1 MRQFRARA
9 VRLLACLV
17 LLLPAGGWAQGSARS
32 VRVAGLIYGSWSA
45 DLGSGAEGANRFEV
59 NRAYVTLSGAL
70 SERVSGRITTDAIRE
85 DGEELEVRLK
95 YAFVIYRPERS
106 ALAVRFGLT
115 QTPFVE
121 FEEGVWGYRM
131 QGSIPADRLRYLSSS
146 DLGVAVDG
154 RWGQDDA
161 VQATVGVY
169 NGEGWARGE
178 VDSGKDLMARVTVRL
193 ARTDDPG
200 TFGGVR
206 VTAYGGVGSPPGG
219 GVRQRALGMLSW
231 RTRGLT
237 LAGQYLLTRDRQDT
251 GTGDTVDGRLLN
263 TFAVVRLPGAA
274 VDLIARLEL
283 HDPDRGVEADRQTRW
298 TAGVGH
304 ALSPELRILG
314 SLEHLSYQGGAPTP
328 ALEATRIRGLFQL
341 ALTF

>member
-1 MRQFRARA
+1 MRSSQACA
-9 VRLLACLV
+9 VPLFASLV
-17 LLLPAGGWAQGSARS
+17 LLVPSASWAQGTARS
-32 VRVAGLIYGSWSA
+32 VRVGGLIYGAWSA

-70 SERVSGRITTDAIRE
+70 SERVTGRITTDAIRE

-95 YAFVIYRPERS
+95 YAFVTYRPERS

-115 QTPFVE
+115 PTPFVA

-154 RWGQDDA
+154 RWGEGDA
-161 VQATVGVY
+161 VQATIGVY

-193 ARTDDPG
+193 ARTDETG
-200 TFGGVR
+200 AFGGIR
-206 VTAYGGVGSPPGG
+206 VTAYGGMGSPPGG

-231 RTRGLT
+231 RTRRLT
-237 LAGQYLLTRDRQDT
+237 LAGQYLLTRDRQDA
-251 GTGDTVDGRLLN
+251 GTGETVDGRLLN
-263 TFAVVRLPGAA
+263 TFAVVRVPSAQ

-314 SLEHLSYQGGAPTP
+314 SLEHLSYQGGAPSP
-328 ALEATRIRGLFQL
+328 ALEASRVRGLFQL

>member
-1 MRQFRARA
+1 MSPARA
-9 VRLLACLV
+9 NLIAPFIGLL
-17 LLLPAGGWAQGSARS
+17 LLLPGVSWAQSAARP
-32 VRVAGLIYGSWSA
+32 VRLGGLIYGSWSA

-95 YAFVIYRPERS
+95 YAFVTYRPERS
-106 ALAVRFGLT
+106 AIAVRFGLT

-154 RWGQDDA
+154 RWGEGDA
-161 VQATVGVY
+161 VRGTIGVY

-178 VDSGKDLMARVTVRL
+178 VDSGKDLMARLTVRL
-193 ARTDDPG
+193 ARTDEPG
-200 TFGGVR
+200 AFGGLR
-206 VTAYGGVGSPPGG
+206 ATAYGGMGSPPGG

-231 RTRGLT
+231 RTRRLT
-237 LAGQYLLTRDRQDT
+237 VAGQYLVTRDRQDA
-251 GTGDTVDGRLLN
+251 GTGETVDARLVN
-263 TFAVVRLPGAA
+263 TFAVLRLPGTQ
-274 VDLIARLEL
+274 VDLIGRLEL
-283 HDPDRGVEADRQTRW
+283 HDPDRGVEAGRQTRW

-328 ALEATRIRGLFQL
+328 ALEASRIRGLFQL

>member
-1 MRQFRARA
+1 MRQFRAPA
-9 VRLLACLV
+9 VRLFACLV
-17 LLLPAGGWAQGSARS
+17 LLGPSVAWAQGTPRS
-32 VRVAGLIYGSWSA
+32 VRMGGLIYGSWSA
-45 DLGSGAEGANRFEV
+45 DLGSGAEGANRFDV
-59 NRAYVTLSGAL
+59 NRAYLTLSGAL

-85 DGEELEVRLK
+85 DGQELEVRLK
-95 YAFVIYRPERS
+95 YAFVTYRPERS
-106 ALAVRFGLT
+106 SLAVRFGLT

-131 QGSIPADRLRYLSSS
+131 QGSIPADRLRYLSSA

-154 RWGQDDA
+154 RWGEGDA
-161 VQATVGVY
+161 VQATIGVY

-193 ARTDDPG
+193 AGTDDPG
-200 TFGGVR
+200 PFGGVR
-206 VTAYGGVGSPPGG
+206 LTTYGGIGSPPGG

-231 RTRGLT
+231 RTRRLT
-237 LAGQYLLTRDRQDT
+237 VAGQYLLTRDRQDA
-251 GTGDTVDGRLLN
+251 GTGHTVDGSLLS
-263 TFAVVRLPGAA
+263 TFAVVRVPAA
-274 VDLIARLEL
+274 SVDLIARLEL
-283 HDPDRGVEADRQTRW
+283 HDPDRGVPADRQTRW

-328 ALEATRIRGLFQL
+328 ALEATRVRGLFQL
-341 ALTF
+341 ALAF